1 MQNTAKRRR
10 SGRGCKGKMTKP
22 KKKQKFALWVTEET
36 MQKVEKLYR
45 EENVKSRSEFIEKA
59 INFYCGYLTAEDGK
73 EYFPQVVVSTLQGT
87 LGAFENRMA
96 SLLFKMAVELSMSLH
111 VTAANSEIDEE
122 TLARLRGM
130 CVDEV
135 KRIHGAVSF
144 DEAYRFQKS

>member
-1 MQNTAKRRR
+1 MK
-10 SGRGCKGKMTKP
+10 
-22 KKKQKFALWVTEET
+22 
-36 MQKVEKLYR
+36 KVEKLYR
-45 EENVKSRSEFIEKA
+45 EENVKSRSEFIENA

-73 EYFPQVVVSTLQGT
+73 EYFPQVIVSILQGT

-111 VTAANSEIDEE
+111 VTAANSDVDEE
-122 TLARLRGM
+122 TLVKLRGM

-135 KRIHGAVSF
+135 KRIHGAVLF

>member
-1 MQNTAKRRR
+1 MQNTAKRRK
-10 SGRGCKGKMTKP
+10 SGRGCKGKMSKP
-22 KKKQKFALWVTEET
+22 KKKQKFALWVREET

-73 EYFPQVVVSTLQGT
+73 EYFLQVVVSTLQGT

-96 SLLFKMAVELSMSLH
+96 SLLFKMAVELSMLLH
-111 VTAANSEIDEE
+111 VTAASSEIDEE

>member
-1 MQNTAKRRR
+1 MLRNDEKAGGVVKR
-10 SGRGCKGKMTKP
+10 KMSKP

-73 EYFPQVVVSTLQGT
+73 EYFPQIIVSILQGT

-111 VTAANSEIDEE
+111 VTAANSDIDEE

-135 KRIHGAVSF
+135 KRIRGAVSF